1 MNSLEFM
8 TDDVFY
14 TRTMAKVYAAQGNLG
29 KAAEIYTHLLKKDPG
44 RQDLVDALSEIK
56 SKGFDENREKFL
68 ALFTEWIDLLMKYN
82 GMQQLKQLK
91 NYIGGQR

>member
-1 MNSLEFM
+1 MK
-8 TDDVFY
+8 DDVFY
-14 TRTMAKVYAAQGNLG
+14 TRTMAKVYAGQGNFA

-44 RQDLVDALSEIK
+44 RHDLVDALSEIK
-56 SKGFDENREKFL
+56 SKGFDKNREKLL

-91 NYIGGQR
+91 NYIIGQR